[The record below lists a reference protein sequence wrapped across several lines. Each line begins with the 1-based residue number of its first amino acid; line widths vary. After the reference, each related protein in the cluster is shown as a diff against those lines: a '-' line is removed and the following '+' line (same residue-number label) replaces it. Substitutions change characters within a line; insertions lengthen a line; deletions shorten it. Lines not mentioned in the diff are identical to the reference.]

1 MSNRRPAP
9 FGAWTRNGFR
19 LLVMLAVALLP
30 IAGFGEPAAQGTI
43 TPNYKDADIRQVI
56 EAVGAVTGKNFV
68 LDPRVKAQVTMLSSA
83 PMTPDAFYDA
93 FLSILSVYGFV
104 AVPSGDVIKILPDQ
118 NVRTMPGAESTAE
131 GAKAV
136 DDIVT
141 RVIPVENVAA
151 AQLVPI
157 LRPLIP
163 QYGHLAAHAPSNLL
177 IISDRAANVDR
188 MVRIIKRIDQESSA
202 DFEVIRL
209 ENASAAEVV
218 RVVNTLNQ
226 GQKTEGGAA
235 PAATLVADERTNS
248 VLVSGDKN
256 ERLRLRALVAHLDTP
271 LQEGGDTRVRYL
283 RYADAKDLAT
293 KLQTQYQKGAGAT
306 PAGQNAAPPTEKGE
320 INVWADESTNSLVL
334 TAPPKIMKAMMAVI
348 DKIDIRRL
356 QVLVETLIVEV
367 TADKASELGVNWA
380 VGDNNLDTAV
390 GLTRFDLPNSGGGG
404 LLGLAGAT
412 NADGTIN
419 PAAAAAAI
427 GKGLNLGIGRLADS
441 GVSFAALINA
451 LASDAGT
458 NIVGTPVLVTMDNE
472 EAEIKVGQ
480 EVPFITG
487 QYTNASTTTGTG
499 NNTSVNPFQTI
510 QRQQVGL
517 TLKLTPQINEGDA
530 VLLKIEQELSALQA
544 NIRGAAD
551 LITSNRTITTS
562 VIVEDG
568 GTLVLGGLIQDD
580 LNETQQRVPLLGSL
594 PLIGHLFRVD
604 STTKKKTN
612 LMVFIKPTILRDDA
626 QAAFETNAKYNYV
639 RNQQLALGADTIL
652 LMPGEKRPIMPPI
665 APAAPPAIDLR
676 QLRTD
681 GPEKGAEQGGTAP
694 GTSPDGNGSQTGPQ

>member
-1 MSNRRPAP
+1 MA
-9 FGAWTRNGFR
+9 
-19 LLVMLAVALLP
+19 LAVAVFLAPL
-30 IAGFGEPAAQGTI
+30 AGSPQQGQGTI

-56 EAVGAVTGKNFV
+56 EAVGAITGKNFV

-83 PMTPDAFYDA
+83 PMTPDAFYEA

-104 AVPSGDVIKILPDQ
+104 AVPSGNVIKILPDQ
-118 NVRTMPGAESTAE
+118 NVRQVPGAETAAD
-131 GAKAV
+131 GGKLA

-141 RVIPVENVAA
+141 RVITVENVAA

-163 QYGHLAAHAPSNLL
+163 QYGHLAAHPPSNIL

-218 RVVNTLNQ
+218 RVVTTLNQ
-226 GQKTEGGAA
+226 GAKTEGAAA
-235 PAATLVADERTNS
+235 PAATVVADERTNS

-256 ERLRLRALVAHLDTP
+256 ERLRLRTLVAHLDTP

-283 RYADAKDLAT
+283 RYADAKDLST
-293 KLQTQYQKGAGAT
+293 KLQSQYQKGGAAAPAGAAGAAAAGP
-306 PAGQNAAPPTEKGE
+306 PAEKGE
-320 INVWADESTNSLVL
+320 INIWADESTNALIM
-334 TAPPKIMKAMMAVI
+334 TAPPKVMKAMMAVI
-348 DKIDIRRL
+348 DKIDIRRM
-356 QVLVETLIVEV
+356 QVLVESLIVEV

-380 VGDNNLDTAV
+380 VGDADLENAV
-390 GLTRFDLPNSGGGG
+390 GVTRFDSPVAGSGGIV
-404 LLGLAGAT
+404 GLAGAIQ
-412 NADGTIN
+412 ADD
-419 PAAAAAAI
+419 PVLAAAAL
-427 GKGLNLGIGRLADS
+427 GKGLNLGIGRLSDS
-441 GVSFAALINA
+441 GTSFAALISA
-451 LASDAGT
+451 LASDANT

-480 EVPFITG
+480 EVPFVTG
-487 QYTNASTTTGTG
+487 QFTNTGATG
-499 NNTSVNPFQTI
+499 GQTSVNPFQTI
-510 QRQQVGL
+510 QREQVGL

-530 VLLKIEQELSALQA
+530 VLLKIEQELSALAA
-544 NIRGAAD
+544 NVRGAAD
-551 LITSNRTITTS
+551 LVTTNRTITTS

-580 LNETQQRVPLLGSL
+580 VNETQQRVPILGSL
-594 PLIGHLFRVD
+594 PLLGQLFRVD

-612 LMVFIKPTILRDDA
+612 LMVFIKPTILRDDT

-639 RNQQLALGADTIL
+639 RNMQLEQNPDKVR
-652 LMPGEKRPIMPPI
+652 LMPGQTKPVLPPL
-665 APAAPPAIDLR
+665 APASPPVIDLR
-676 QLRTD
+676 QLRSD
-681 GPEKGAEQGGTAP
+681 GETVGQASGEP
-694 GTSPDGNGSQTGPQ
+694 SGNTGKPSAQ

>member
-1 MSNRRPAP
+1 VSNPINARAAIRQAGMRWLTILTVAAFLTP
-9 FGAWTRNGFR
+9 
-19 LLVMLAVALLP
+19 LAGSAQQS
-30 IAGFGEPAAQGTI
+30 QGTI

-56 EAVGAVTGKNFV
+56 EAVGAITGKNFV

-83 PMTPDAFYDA
+83 PMTPDAFYEA

-104 AVPSGDVIKILPDQ
+104 AVPSGNVIKILPDQ
-118 NVRTMPGAESTAE
+118 NVRQVPGAE
-131 GAKAV
+131 GASDGGRLA

-141 RVIPVENVAA
+141 RVITVDNVAA

-163 QYGHLAAHAPSNLL
+163 QYGHLAAHPPSNML

-218 RVVNTLNQ
+218 RVVTALNQ
-226 GQKTEGGAA
+226 GAKTEGAAA
-235 PAATLVADERTNS
+235 PTATVVADERTNS

-256 ERLRLRALVAHLDTP
+256 ERLRLRTLVAHLDTP

-293 KLQTQYQKGAGAT
+293 KLQGQYQKGAAAAT
-306 PAGQNAAPPTEKGE
+306 TAAGGQAAVPPTEKGE
-320 INVWADESTNSLVL
+320 INIWADESTNALIM
-334 TAPPKIMKAMMAVI
+334 TAPPKVMKAMMAVI
-348 DKIDIRRL
+348 DKIDIRRM
-356 QVLVETLIVEV
+356 QVLVESLIVEV

-380 VGDNNLDTAV
+380 VGDADLENAV
-390 GLTRFDLPNSGGGG
+390 GVTRFDLPNSGGAGIV
-404 LLGLAGAT
+404 GLAGAIQ
-412 NADGTIN
+412 ADD
-419 PAAAAAAI
+419 PALALAAL
-427 GKGLNLGIGRLADS
+427 GKGLNLGVGRLSDS

-451 LASDAGT
+451 LASDANT

-480 EVPFITG
+480 EVPFVTG
-487 QYTNASTTTGTG
+487 SFTNTGATGGGGTTGI
-499 NNTSVNPFQTI
+499 NPFQTI
-510 QRQQVGL
+510 QREQVGL

-530 VLLKIEQELSALQA
+530 VLLKIEQELSALAA
-544 NIRGAAD
+544 NVRGAAD
-551 LITSNRTITTS
+551 LVTTNRTITTS

-594 PLIGHLFRVD
+594 PLLGQLFRVD
-604 STTKKKTN
+604 STTKRKTN

-639 RNQQLALGADTIL
+639 RNQQLEQDPEKVR
-652 LMPGEKRPIMPPI
+652 LMPGQKKPLLPPI
-665 APAAPPAIDLR
+665 SPAGPPVIDLR

-681 GPEKGAEQGGTAP
+681 GETVGQVSGESRGDAGQA
-694 GTSPDGNGSQTGPQ
+694 SPQ